1 MIRLTGIERV
11 FHVGDDALIEPFL
24 KHDKFMLG
32 SDGIFQPDGPVH
44 PRQFGST
51 TRMLGRLVRE
61 RRWFTLEEAV
71 RKMTSVPA
79 ARFGLTD
86 RGVLR
91 NGAFADVVVFDP
103 QTVEDRATFDNPRQT
118 SVGIRQVLVNGTPIV
133 VDGTPVDKLD
143 AWPGRWLRH
152 KS

>member
-1 MIRLTGIERV
+1 M
-11 FHVGDDALIEPFL
+11 H
-24 KHDKFMLG
+24 
-32 SDGIFQPDGPVH
+32 
-44 PRQFGST
+44 
-51 TRMLGRLVRE
+51 E

-71 RKMTSVPA
+71 HKMTSVPA

-133 VDGTPVDKLD
+133 VDGTPVDQLD
-143 AWPGRWLRH
+143 AWPGRWLRY